1 MESYNRIA
9 PDVELGEDAKV
20 FGFANLYGC
29 KIGDRTKIG
38 AFVEIQ
44 KNAVI
49 GEDSKIS
56 SHTFV
61 CEGVNIG
68 SQVFVGHGVVFINDK
83 YPRAANEDGSLQT
96 EEDWAVEN
104 TYVEDRASVGSGATI
119 LCGVTI
125 GEGAIVGAVSTVT
138 KSIPAGEVWAGNPA
152 RFLRKVNE

>member
-9 PDVELGEDAKV
+9 PDVELGEDVKI

-44 KNAVI
+44 KNAEV
-49 GEDSKIS
+49 GVDSKIS

-96 EEDWAVEN
+96 EDDWAVEN
-104 TYVEDRASVGSGATI
+104 TYVKDRASVGSGATI
-119 LCGVTI
+119 LCGVAI
-125 GEGAIVGAVSTVT
+125 GEGAIVGAGSTVT
-138 KSIPAGEVWAGNPA
+138 KSIPAGEIWAGNPA
-152 RFLRKVNE
+152 RFMRKVDE